1 MKKIYFLLIIIFL
14 TAYACGG
21 KDKVKP
27 SADSQ
32 TAQEVIRI
40 TNAIKTAYEQK
51 DTDALREHLLPEF
64 ADEIKKELFFENA
77 GLEFTTRMVRITD
90 SSVMVTLNWQGTWKI
105 KGKIQKNLGSSVF
118 IYQVITMKL
127 AAIDGDNPF
136 IIPVVRN

>member
-14 TAYACGG
+14 AAYGCGG

-32 TAQEVIRI
+32 TAQDVIRI
-40 TNAIKTAYEQK
+40 TNVIKTAYEQK

-77 GLEFTTRMVRITD
+77 GLDFTPRMVRITD

-105 KGKIQKNLGSSVF
+105 KGKTQKNLGSSVF
-118 IYQVITMKL
+118 IYQVMTMKL

-136 IIPVVRN
+136 IIPRKE

>member
-14 TAYACGG
+14 TAYGCGG
-21 KDKVKP
+21 NDKVKP

-51 DTDALREHLLPEF
+51 DIDALREYLFPEF
-64 ADEIKKELFFENA
+64 ADEIKKELLFENA

-90 SSVMVTLNWQGTWKI
+90 SSVMVTLNWQGTWEI
-105 KGKIQKNLGSSVF
+105 KGKTQKNLGSSVF
-118 IYQVITMKL
+118 IYQVMTMKL

-136 IIPVVRN
+136 LIPVVRN

>member
-14 TAYACGG
+14 TAYGCGG

-40 TNAIKTAYEQK
+40 TNAIKSAYEQK
-51 DTDALREHLLPEF
+51 DTSALREYLLPEF
-64 ADEIKKELFFENA
+64 ADEIKKELFFEKA
-77 GLEFTTRMVRITD
+77 GLDFTSRMVRITD
-90 SSVMVTLNWQGTWKI
+90 SSVMVTINWQGDWKI
-105 KGKIQKNLGSSVF
+105 KGKTVKNLGSSVF
-118 IYQVITMKL
+118 IYQVMTMKL

-136 IIPVVRN
+136 IVPGKE